1 MKQFDWINKT
11 GCNLVGQKIN
21 YLNTNIFEGKKI
33 KKSCVQ
39 KKCKQQKEKCVWH
52 EVYTPFLFYILI
64 IKSLFF

>member
-21 YLNTNIFEGKKI
+21 YLNTNIFEEKKI

-39 KKCKQQKEKCVWH
+39 KKCK
-52 EVYTPFLFYILI
+52 
-64 IKSLFF
+64 